1 MMLFYLHQ
9 SPKMRKKAILLHM
22 NQKIDI
28 LYADDDLIVVNK
40 PPQLLSVPGR
50 GEHKQDC
57 LVNRLQAEFDG
68 VRIVHRLDCDTSGI
82 MVLAMHAESHR
93 RLSKQFEQR
102 LVDKTYLARI
112 DGHLPSLQGGI
123 DLPLALDWHNRPM
136 HKVDFIYGKP
146 AQTGWR
152 VLSKT
157 DTTTLV
163 RLFPHT
169 GRSHQ
174 LRVHMLSMGCPMVG
188 DMLYHPRHEEY
199 HRMCLHAEMLTF
211 MHPHKGEKMKFMN
224 VADF

>member
-1 MMLFYLHQ
+1 MNKQ
-9 SPKMRKKAILLHM
+9 S
-22 NQKIDI
+22 DI

-57 LVNRLQAEFDG
+57 LVNRLQADFAG
-68 VRIVHRLDCDTSGI
+68 ARIVHRLDCDTSGI

-93 RLSKQFEQR
+93 RLSKQFELRQ
-102 LVDKTYLARI
+102 VDKTYLARVE
-112 DGHLPSLQGGI
+112 GHLPSAQGGI

-136 HKVDFIYGKP
+136 HKVDFIYGKH
-146 AQTGWR
+146 AETGWQ
-152 VLSKT
+152 VLSET
-157 DTTTLV
+157 ESTTLV

-199 HRMCLHAEMLTF
+199 HRMCLHAEMLAF
-211 MHPHKGEKMKFMN
+211 SHPHKGEPMRFQN
-224 VADF
+224 EADF

>member
-1 MMLFYLHQ
+1 
-9 SPKMRKKAILLHM
+9 M
-22 NQKIDI
+22 NQQIDI
-28 LYADDDLIVVNK
+28 LYADDDLIIVNK

-57 LVNRLQAEFDG
+57 LVNRLQVNFPG

-102 LVDKTYLARI
+102 LVDKTYLARVE
-112 DGHLPSLQGGI
+112 GHLPRTQGGI
-123 DLPLALDWHNRPM
+123 DLPLALDWHHRPM
-136 HKVDFIYGKP
+136 HKVDFVYGKP
-146 AQTGWR
+146 AQTAWQ
-152 VLSKT
+152 VLSIT
-157 DTTTLV
+157 DSTTLV

-188 DMLYHPRHEEY
+188 DMLYHPRHHEY
-199 HRMCLHAEMLTF
+199 HRMCLHAEMLSF
-211 MHPHKGEKMKFMN
+211 SHPNSGEAMKFTN
-224 VADF
+224 EADF

>member
-1 MMLFYLHQ
+1 
-9 SPKMRKKAILLHM
+9 M
-22 NQKIDI
+22 NKQIDI

-57 LVNRLQAEFDG
+57 LVNRLQADFAG
-68 VRIVHRLDCDTSGI
+68 ARIVHRLDCDTSGI

-93 RLSKQFEQR
+93 RLSKQFELRQ
-102 LVDKTYLARI
+102 VDKTYLARI
-112 DGHLPSLQGGI
+112 EGHLPSAQGGI

-136 HKVDFIYGKP
+136 HKVDFIYGKH
-146 AQTGWR
+146 AETAWQ
-152 VLSKT
+152 VLSET
-157 DTTTLV
+157 ESTTLV

-199 HRMCLHAEMLTF
+199 HRMCLHAEMLSFT
-211 MHPHKGEKMKFMN
+211 HPHTGKPMRFEN
-224 VADF
+224 EADF

>member
-1 MMLFYLHQ
+1 M
-9 SPKMRKKAILLHM
+9 
-22 NQKIDI
+22 
-28 LYADDDLIVVNK
+28 VVNK

-57 LVNRLQAEFDG
+57 LVNRLQADFSG

-102 LVDKTYLARI
+102 LVDKTYLARVE
-112 DGHLPSLQGGI
+112 GRLPSAQGGI

-146 AQTGWR
+146 AQTAWQ
-152 VLSKT
+152 VLST
-157 DTTTLV
+157 TNTTTLV

-188 DMLYHPRHEEY
+188 DMLYHPRHHEY
-199 HRMCLHAEMLTF
+199 HRMCLHAEMLSF
-211 MHPHKGEKMKFMN
+211 IHPHKGESMKFIN
-224 VADF
+224 DADF

>member
-1 MMLFYLHQ
+1 
-9 SPKMRKKAILLHM
+9 MRKKAILLHM

-211 MHPHKGEKMKFMN
+211 IHPHKGEKMKFMN

>member
-1 MMLFYLHQ
+1 
-9 SPKMRKKAILLHM
+9 M
-22 NQKIDI
+22 NKQIDI

-57 LVNRLQAEFDG
+57 LVNRLQADFAG

-93 RLSKQFEQR
+93 RLSKQFELRQ
-102 LVDKTYLARI
+102 VDKTYLARVE
-112 DGHLPSLQGGI
+112 GHLPTVQGGI

-136 HKVDFIYGKP
+136 HKVDFIYGKH
-146 AQTGWR
+146 AETGWQ
-152 VLSKT
+152 VLSET
-157 DTTTLV
+157 ETNTLV

-174 LRVHMLSMGCPMVG
+174 LRVHMLSMGCPMIG

-199 HRMCLHAEMLTF
+199 HRMCLHAEMLSFT
-211 MHPHKGEKMKFMN
+211 HPNSGKPMRFENK
-224 VADF
+224 ADF

>member
-1 MMLFYLHQ
+1 
-9 SPKMRKKAILLHM
+9 MRKKAILLHM
-22 NQKIDI
+22 NQQIDI

-57 LVNRLQAEFDG
+57 LVNRLQADFSG

-102 LVDKTYLARI
+102 LVDKTYLARVE
-112 DGHLPSLQGGI
+112 GHLPSAQGGI

-146 AQTGWR
+146 AQTAWQ
-152 VLSKT
+152 VLST
-157 DTTTLV
+157 TNTTTLV

-188 DMLYHPRHEEY
+188 DMLYHPRHHEY
-199 HRMCLHAEMLTF
+199 HRMCLHAEMLSF
-211 MHPHKGEKMKFMN
+211 IHPHKGESMKFIN
-224 VADF
+224 DADF

>member
-1 MMLFYLHQ
+1 
-9 SPKMRKKAILLHM
+9 MRKKAILLHM

-102 LVDKTYLARI
+102 LVGKTYLARVE
-112 DGHLPSLQGGI
+112 GHLPSTQGGI

-152 VLSKT
+152 VLSET

-211 MHPHKGEKMKFMN
+211 IHPHKGETMKFTN
-224 VADF
+224 EADF

>member
-1 MMLFYLHQ
+1 
-9 SPKMRKKAILLHM
+9 M
-22 NQKIDI
+22 NQQIDI
-28 LYADDDLIVVNK
+28 LFADDDLIVVNK

-57 LVNRLQAEFDG
+57 LVNRLQADFPG

-102 LVDKTYLARI
+102 LVDKTYLARVE
-112 DGHLPSLQGGI
+112 GHLPSAQGGI
-123 DLPLALDWHNRPM
+123 DLPLAIDWHNRPM

-146 AQTGWR
+146 AQTAWQ
-152 VLSKT
+152 VLSTT
-157 DTTTLV
+157 DSSTLV

-188 DMLYHPRHEEY
+188 DMLYHPRHYEY
-199 HRMCLHAEMLTF
+199 HRMCLHAEMLSF
-211 MHPHKGEKMKFMN
+211 MHPHKGEPLKFMN
-224 VADF
+224 EADF

>member
-1 MMLFYLHQ
+1 
-9 SPKMRKKAILLHM
+9 M

-28 LYADDDLIVVNK
+28 LYADNDLIVVNK

-57 LVNRLQAEFDG
+57 LVKRLEADFAG

-82 MVLAMHAESHR
+82 MVLALHAESHR

-102 LVDKTYLARI
+102 LVTKNYLARVE
-112 DGHLPSLQGGI
+112 GHLPSPQGAI

-136 HKVDFIYGKP
+136 HKVDFIYGKH
-146 AQTGWR
+146 AETGWK
-152 VLSKT
+152 VLAETKT
-157 DTTTLV
+157 NTLV
-163 RLFPHT
+163 RLYPHT

-188 DMLYHPRHEEY
+188 DMLYHPRHHEY
-199 HRMCLHAEMLTF
+199 HRMCLHAAMLTF
-211 MHPHKGEKMKFMN
+211 SHPHTGITMKFDSE
-224 VADF
+224 VDF